1 MSTHRR
7 IGWQSALVLTA
18 LVLGAGCSN
27 MPTGPRPG
35 LDSALAPDPSSA
47 APAGATPIPAIP
59 AAGSKTIYGM
69 LGGTVSA
76 GSFTV
81 VLPPLAV
88 SGTATVTVIQPDRRK
103 PVVELRIS
111 PASSNKFRTPVI
123 LIANA
128 SPMDLLKLQ
137 SASISWFNPA
147 TGQWQPMAS
156 SKVNLDSRTV
166 LCPLWHFSTYRVE
179 SGGKAGW

>member
-1 MSTHRR
+1 MSTPRR
-7 IGWQSALVLTA
+7 IEWQTALVLTA

-47 APAGATPIPAIP
+47 APAGANPIPIIP
-59 AAGSKTIYGM
+59 ALGSKTIYGV

-76 GSFTV
+76 GDFTI

-88 SGTATVTVIQPDRRK
+88 TGTATVTVFQPDRRK

-111 PASSNKFRTPVI
+111 PASSNKFRAPVL

-128 SPMDLLKLQ
+128 SPMDVLNLQ
-137 SASISWFNPA
+137 GASISWFNPA
-147 TGQWQPMAS
+147 TGKWEPMAA

-166 LCPLWHFSTYRVE
+166 LCPLSHFSTYRVE